1 MLPLTKPLTFMS
13 VAGTSGD
20 ETLYP
25 IGSVNFYYLLIER
38 GSMYSMSERVFQW
51 VPTKTVPS
59 FFHGG
64 SLGIKRITHVQVI
77 SSVHSAATLTGAVV
91 NCPYGDL
98 SRVTKPVKSA
108 RRFFTP

>member
-1 MLPLTKPLTFMS
+1 M
-13 VAGTSGD
+13 
-20 ETLYP
+20 
-25 IGSVNFYYLLIER
+25 
-38 GSMYSMSERVFQW
+38 SMYFNVRTGVSMGSNKNRAF
-51 VPTKTVPS
+51 

-77 SSVHSAATLTGAVV
+77 SSVHSAAALTGAVV